1 MPDTMVPLTGV
12 AFVAADGAVLHT
24 GVLVSRDLCPGV
36 RAMRAGCLYVL
47 VSSTVSS
54 AATVY
59 RAYHFLH
66 LQRLGVVQAQVAM
79 AQLPGVARLELRPLP
94 RNPWP
99 QAANETRGELRR
111 RRRRLA
117 AVMSVIM
124 REYVEDNAPEACP
137 RRCGVLGRRKPLL
150 WQPAVVAGQPGFM
163 TAGPSALHAVQWG
176 RHVFDSE
183 ITAVVY
189 TGLGVYDHPRA
200 SV

>member
-12 AFVAADGAVLHT
+12 AFVAADGTVLHT

-47 VSSTVSS
+47 VSSTRAP
-54 AATVY
+54 AAAAYKVY
-59 RAYHFLH
+59 RFLH
-66 LQRLGVVQAQVAM
+66 LQRLAVVQAQVATK
-79 AQLPGVARLELRPLP
+79 QLPGVARLELRPLP

-117 AVMSVIM
+117 AVMAVIM

-163 TAGPSALHAVQWG
+163 TAGPSALHPVQWG

-183 ITAVVY
+183 VTAVVY
-189 TGLGVYDHPRA
+189 TGLGVYDRPRA

>member
-1 MPDTMVPLTGV
+1 MVPLSGV
-12 AFVAADGAVLHT
+12 AFVAADGTVLHT
-24 GVLVSRDLCPGV
+24 GVLVSRELCPGV
-36 RAMRAGCLYVL
+36 RAMRTGCLYVL
-47 VSSTVSS
+47 VSSTRRP
-54 AATVY
+54 AATAYKEY
-59 RAYHFLH
+59 RFLH
-66 LQRLGVVQAQVAM
+66 LQRLAVVQAQVATR
-79 AQLPGVARLELRPLP
+79 QLPGVARLEMLP
-94 RNPWP
+94 PRHNPWP
-99 QAANETRGELRR
+99 QGGNETRGELRR

-137 RRCGVLGRRKPLL
+137 RRCGVLGGRQPLL

-163 TAGPSALHAVQWG
+163 TAGTSALHPVQWG
-176 RHVFDSE
+176 RHDFDSE